1 MVEEQSTAQEIVR
14 EVKVTPRL
22 VFAILGPYVY
32 EKARAQIS
40 AVLPIT
46 LFLFLFQLIALRQE
60 ITDSLTITFGLFSV
74 ILGLMFFMEGLRA
87 GLMPLGE
94 NIGATLP
101 AKAVLPLVLGVAFI
115 LGVGATLAEPAIGT
129 LKAAGANVKPEDAP
143 LLFEMLNRSS
153 PLLVG
158 SVSIGVGIATVL
170 GVFRFVR
177 KWSLRVLLIPSL
189 ALCFLLTIIAAINPV
204 TKSLISL
211 AWDTGAIT
219 TGPVT
224 VPLVLALGLGVSAVL
239 GESETGMSGFG
250 IVTLASLWPVVMVLT
265 ASLGVFYSGSYLSPA
280 DAVRFMEA
288 ASAAST
294 TSSPTLIQLFSVSIL
309 AAMQAIVPLVLLL
322 FLVQR
327 FLLREEVRNLDQI
340 ILGIVFCLAGLG
352 LFTLGL
358 LSGLVPLGQQVGG
371 NVPLAFA
378 PPTELYGETVGKSIA
393 IAFAFILGYGATLAE
408 PALNALGL
416 TVEEVTAGAFKKF
429 LLMHAVAF
437 GVGLGLAVG
446 IAKIMFNWP
455 LEYLVL
461 PSYAFLTIVTLFSEE
476 EFINIGWDSAGV
488 TTGPIT
494 VPLVLAVGLGIGIT
508 VNVPE
513 GFGMLA
519 MASIGPILTVLL
531 LGLIVSKTGRTRPQQ
546 PVEVAS

>member
-1 MVEEQSTAQEIVR
+1 MAETTKSHVIVR
-14 EVKVTPRL
+14 EVKVTPQL

-32 EKARAQIS
+32 EKAQAQVS
-40 AVLPIT
+40 AVLPISG
-46 LFLFLFQLIALRQE
+46 FLFLFQLIVLRQG
-60 ITDSLTITFGLFSV
+60 ISDTLGIAGGLFSV
-74 ILGLMFFMEGLRA
+74 MLGLMFFMEGLRA
-87 GLMPLGE
+87 GLMPLGQ

-101 AKAVLPLVLGVAFI
+101 ARAVLPLVLGVAFI
-115 LGVGATLAEPAIGT
+115 LGLGATLAEPAIST
-129 LKAAGANVKPEDAP
+129 LKAAGANVKPGDAP

-153 PLLVG
+153 ALLVG
-158 SVSIGVGIATVL
+158 SVGVGVGIATML

-177 KWSLRVLLIPSL
+177 KWRLQVILIPSL
-189 ALCFLLTIIAAINPV
+189 ALCLLLTIVAAMNPI
-204 TKSLISL
+204 TRSLISL

-224 VPLVLALGLGVSAVL
+224 VPLVLALGIGVSAVL

-250 IVTLASLWPVVMVLT
+250 IVTLASLWPVIMVLT
-265 ASLGVFYSGSYLSPA
+265 ASLGVFYSGSYLESA
-280 DAVRFMEA
+280 DAGSFLEA

-294 TSSPTLIQLFSVSIL
+294 TSSPTLIGLFSASIL
-309 AAMQAIVPLVLLL
+309 AAIQAIVPLVLLL

-327 FLLREEVRNLDQI
+327 FLLREEIRNLDQI

-378 PPTELYGETVGKSIA
+378 PPVELYGETVGKTIA

-416 TVEEVTAGAFKKF
+416 TVEDVTAGAIKKF
-429 LLMHAVAF
+429 LLMHTVAF

-461 PSYAFLTIVTLFSEE
+461 PSYALLTIITLLSEE

-494 VPLVLAVGLGIGIT
+494 VPLVLALGLGIGT
-508 VNVPE
+508 NVNVPA

-531 LGLIVSKTGRTRPQQ
+531 LGLLVSKTGRTRPQR
-546 PVEVAS
+546 PVEVAG